1 MTMSILVATQ
11 ESLAQTTAKILS
23 FRELPV
29 GWHFGGGV
37 PPMNETIAAAL
48 KLNQEAEASGF
59 DKTNAFPGIE
69 GEIQV
74 TAYLGALCLEFTI
87 ERDGGITFVKEQDD
101 RELFYESGL
110 TLDEAIT
117 RLHATGDANGFHPN
131 HPSEALRP

>member
-1 MTMSILVATQ
+1 MSILVATQ
-11 ESLAQTTAKILS
+11 ERLAQTTAKILG
-23 FRELPV
+23 FAELPV
-29 GWHFGGGV
+29 GWHYGGGV
-37 PPMNETIAAAL
+37 PPAETTITAAL
-48 KLNQEAEASGF
+48 KLNREAEASGF

-101 RELFYESGL
+101 QELAYESGL
-110 TLDEAIT
+110 TLEEAMG
-117 RLHATGDANGFHPN
+117 RLHAVDDANGFHPN